1 MHHFDK
7 NYWEEHWV
15 SAISPKE
22 RIMPVNPYLAD
33 ETKQLTAGTAL
44 DAGCGIG
51 TEALW
56 LAQNGWHVTGADISA
71 AALATAASRAEE
83 AEQSHR
89 VEWVETDVA
98 RWEPNRTWDLVTTHY
113 AHPDTGQL
121 AFYKRLGSWIDTNGT
136 LLIVGHHHGTH
147 HQHEHPEEATAGLDE
162 ITGLFP
168 APDWRIEA
176 SYEHT
181 RSIDTA
187 HRTTQL
193 HDVVVRVQRL
203 RK

>member
-1 MHHFDK
+1 RNENTFINERLLTEHFEKHDS
-7 NYWEEHWV
+7 EDHSV

-98 RWEPNRTWDLVTTHY
+98 RWEPNRTWDLVT
-113 AHPDTGQL
+113 
-121 AFYKRLGSWIDTNGT
+121 
-136 LLIVGHHHGTH
+136 
-147 HQHEHPEEATAGLDE
+147 
-162 ITGLFP
+162 
-168 APDWRIEA
+168 
-176 SYEHT
+176 
-181 RSIDTA
+181 
-187 HRTTQL
+187 
-193 HDVVVRVQRL
+193 
-203 RK
+203 

>member
-1 MHHFDK
+1 MHDFDK
-7 NYWEEHWV
+7 KYWEEHWV
-15 SAISPKE
+15 SATSPKE

-33 ETKQLTAGTAL
+33 ETKQLSPGTAL

-56 LAQNGWHVTGADISA
+56 LAENGWQVTGADISA
-71 AALATAASRAEE
+71 AALATAARRAEE
-83 AEQSHR
+83 TEQSHR

-121 AFYKRLGSWIDTNGT
+121 AFYKRLGSWVATNGT

-147 HQHEHPEEATAGLDE
+147 HQHEHPEEATVSLDAIAE
-162 ITGLFP
+162 LFTE
-168 APDWRIEA
+168 PDWRIEA
-176 SYEHT
+176 SYEQT
-181 RSIDTA
+181 RSVG
-187 HRTTQL
+187 HRSAPL
-193 HDVVVRVQRL
+193 HDVVVRVQRI
-203 RK
+203 RV